1 MHLAHLKK
9 QTIWNPVMNDTI
21 RVMMVED
28 HAGYR
33 KALERSLGRS
43 EYITLHS
50 QYGTAEFALRDI
62 QYADPANIPEILL
75 LDLNLPGMK
84 GLESIRWFKDYAPNL
99 KIIVLSQSN
108 ADEDI
113 LNAISLGASG
123 YLLKSAR
130 FREIAD
136 GIQTVIDG
144 GASLDPKIANFIM
157 SKIKMLQPNT
167 KPSAKTLSPREVETL
182 SLIGEGFSKKE
193 IAEKLE
199 ISTATVAYHV
209 RNIYDKL
216 NVLNAPAAVAKGF
229 LTGILP
235 AKDPPTQ

>member
-1 MHLAHLKK
+1 
-9 QTIWNPVMNDTI
+9 MNDKI

-33 KALERSLGRS
+33 QALERSLGRS
-43 EYITLHS
+43 ESITLHS

-84 GLESIRWFKDYAPNL
+84 GLESIPWFKDYAPNM

-108 ADEDI
+108 AEEDI

-130 FREIAD
+130 FREIAN

-157 SKIKMLQPNT
+157 CKIKMLPPDTEPRSN
-167 KPSAKTLSPREVETL
+167 TLSARELETL
-182 SLIGEGFSKKE
+182 SLLGEGFSKKE
-193 IAEKLE
+193 IADRMK

-209 RNIYDKL
+209 RNIYNKL
-216 NVLNAPAAVAKGF
+216 DAINAPAAVAKGF
-229 LTGILP
+229 MTGILP
-235 AKDPPTQ
+235 AKKPPCE